1 MPAVMMMANRGGE
14 CHAHLQDPPEWPLR
28 PGKRGI
34 GQKLV
39 GLKDDIIYF
48 LFQKVYAEI
57 R

>member
-1 MPAVMMMANRGGE
+1 MRY
-14 CHAHLQDPPEWPLR
+14 PPERALCT
-28 PGKRGI
+28 GKRGV